1 MVESDSGPN
10 WVTVRHSEKTLKIR
24 KIVQG
29 ETVRPSSQQT
39 KEKKKGRGQPVVIML
54 YEVEDGEE
62 MPIQAGVVAITSRA
76 ADSAAMTKAAMI
88 AFSPSRLFIF
98 FSTNFTSSRFTQRS
112 ISIWVLFCLCRSW
125 RYRVLARYVVL
136 FPTSLVQILRL
147 TDVDGLARYC
157 CDLVLRCC
165 DLLSSL

>member
-88 AFSPSRLFIF
+88 AFSPPQLFF
-98 FSTNFTSSRFTQRS
+98 FSTTS
-112 ISIWVLFCLCRSW
+112 
-125 RYRVLARYVVL
+125 LAPDSSKEVYQYGCSFVSAAHGGTECWHGML
-136 FPTSLVQILRL
+136 FPTLPVT
-147 TDVDGLARYC
+147 TDIVAD
-157 CDLVLRCC
+157 
-165 DLLSSL
+165 